1 MSEQVIEKF
10 SLPLP
15 ASKITPVKPVNSEF
29 TLCKCRIQGVG
40 RNRNYS
46 YMSKENIEKALP
58 TLSYVPVVGHLMPKY
73 DEDGEQIGYYF
84 GGHDAAIDNDLNLH
98 WLTVPFGV
106 VVADSFDFE
115 EVEEY
120 GKSVEYLTGLVYL
133 WTGRYP
139 ELKKAI
145 YDDETWFGQSMEI
158 SKIVHRPWEPDS
170 NFREFVSWNYSAL
183 CILGKSDDDEYHTE
197 PCYMNADISPVT
209 FNLGSAQFG
218 QLMSEMR
225 EQLSLCFDTS
235 SCQKGG
241 KVLTQEVINE
251 IFAKFE
257 LTQEDI
263 SFEITED
270 MTAEQ
275 LAAAL
280 EEFVAS
286 KKTAEPE
293 VEPEAEPTDTSGDGA
308 EFSADDSDTDV
319 EDVEPALFSATYREK
334 EEMLRELCSS
344 LNNVVRDDDG
354 NLVSELYC
362 WLVDFDD
369 SVVYVCVN
377 AYKADKYESKTC
389 RYAYVVSDTGS
400 AQFVGEPE
408 EVFQKWLTAAEIE
421 KLDADKNQMESL
433 IRFKHDTERAVYESK
448 VEELVNQFADVS
460 TLEEFAAI
468 KETALAVDDGLEAME
483 TQLFALRGKQVKFE
497 KPVAQFAV
505 RVGIDQDDRPDSED
519 DGYGGLV
526 YRARR
531 RNRR

>member
-1 MSEQVIEKF
+1 MAEEILEKF

-15 ASKITPVKPVNSEF
+15 ATKITPVKPANSEF

-46 YMSKENIEKALP
+46 YMSKESIQKALP

-73 DEDGEQIGYYF
+73 DEDGEQVGYYF
-84 GGHDAAIDNDLNLH
+84 GGHDAVVDDDLKLH

-106 VVADSFDFE
+106 VMADSFDFE

-120 GKSVEYLTGLVYL
+120 GKKVEYLTGMIYL

-145 YDDETWFGQSMEI
+145 YNDETWFGQSMEI
-158 SKIVHRPWEPDS
+158 SSIIRRPWETDS
-170 NFREFVSWNYSAL
+170 NFWEFVSWNYSAL
-183 CILGKSDDDEYHTE
+183 CILGKSDDEEYHTE

-225 EQLSLCFDTS
+225 EQLALCFDTS
-235 SCQKGG
+235 IQKGG

-251 IFAKFE
+251 IFARFE
-257 LTQEDI
+257 LTQEDV

-275 LAAAL
+275 FTAAL

-293 VEPEAEPTDTSGDGA
+293 VKPEAEPTATSGDGA
-308 EFSADDSDTDV
+308 EFAAEGGDEGKD
-319 EDVEPALFSATYREK
+319 EPVLFSVTYREK
-334 EEMLRELCSS
+334 EDKLRELCGS
-344 LNNVVRDDDG
+344 LNQVSKDEDG
-354 NLVSELYC
+354 NILSELYC
-362 WLVDFDD
+362 YLVDFDE
-369 SVVYVCVN
+369 SVAFVRVN
-377 AYKADKYESKTC
+377 SYKPGKCDSKTC
-389 RYAYVVSDTGS
+389 RYAYTMSETGD
-400 AQFVGEPE
+400 AQFSGEPE
-408 EVFQKWLTAAEIE
+408 EVFQKWLTAAEIA
-421 KLDADKNQMESL
+421 KLDEDKNQMATL
-433 IRFKHDTERAVYESK
+433 LKFKQDTERAAYEAK
-448 VEELVNQFADVS
+448 VDEIADKFADVS
-460 TLEEFAAI
+460 GLEEFAAI
-468 KETALAVDDGLEAME
+468 KEQALAADNGIEMME

-497 KPVAQFAV
+497 KPVAQAVV
-505 RVGIDQDDRPDSED
+505 RVGIDQDEKSDDD

>member
-1 MSEQVIEKF
+1 MDEQILEKF

-15 ASKITPVKPVNSEF
+15 ATKITPVKPANSEF

-84 GGHDAAIDNDLNLH
+84 GGHDAVIDDGLNLH

-106 VVADSFDFE
+106 VVADSFGFE
-115 EVEEY
+115 DVEEY
-120 GKSVEYLTGLVYL
+120 GKTVEYLTGMVYL

-158 SKIVHRPWEPDS
+158 SKIVHRPWESDS

-183 CILGKSDDDEYHTE
+183 CILGKSDDEEYHTE

-209 FNLGSAQFG
+209 FNLGSAQFD
-218 QLMSEMR
+218 QLMGEMR
-225 EQLSLCFDTS
+225 EQLALCFDKS

-257 LTQEDI
+257 LTQEDA

-275 LAAAL
+275 LTAAL

-286 KKTAEPE
+286 KTTAEPE
-293 VEPEAEPTDTSGDGA
+293 VKPEAEPTDTSGDGA
-308 EFSADDSDTDV
+308 EFSAEGEVTETQVV
-319 EDVEPALFSATYREK
+319 ESALFSVTYREK
-334 EEMLRELCSS
+334 EEKLRELCGS

-354 NLVSELYC
+354 NVVSELYC
-362 WLVDFDD
+362 YLVDFDD
-369 SVVYVCVN
+369 SVVYVRVN
-377 AYKADKYESKTC
+377 SYKPDKYDSKTC
-389 RYAYVVSDTGS
+389 RYAYAMSETGD
-400 AQFVGEPE
+400 AQFSGEPE
-408 EVFQKWLTAAEIE
+408 EVFQKWLTAAEIA
-421 KLDADKNQMESL
+421 KLDEDKNQMATL
-433 IRFKHDTERAVYESK
+433 LKFKQDTERAAYEAK
-448 VEELVNQFADVS
+448 VDEIADKFADVS
-460 TLEEFAAI
+460 GLEEFAAI
-468 KETALAVDDGLEAME
+468 KEQALAADNGIEMME

-497 KPVAQFAV
+497 KPVAQAVV
-505 RVGIDQDDRPDSED
+505 RVGIDQDEKSDDD

>member
-1 MSEQVIEKF
+1 MDEQILDKF

-15 ASKITPVKPVNSEF
+15 AAKITPVKPANNEF

-46 YMSKENIEKALP
+46 YMSKENILKALP

-84 GGHDAAIDNDLNLH
+84 GGHDATIDDDLNLH

-120 GKSVEYLTGLVYL
+120 GKTVEYLTGMIYL

-145 YDDETWFGQSMEI
+145 YDDETWFGESMEI
-158 SKIVHRPWEPDS
+158 SQIVHRPWETDS

-183 CILGKSDDDEYHTE
+183 CILGKSDDPEYHTE

-209 FNLGSAQFG
+209 FNLGSAKFD
-218 QLMSEMR
+218 QLMGEMR
-225 EQLSLCFDTS
+225 EQLALCFDAS
-235 SCQKGG
+235 HQKGG

-251 IFAKFE
+251 IFARFE
-257 LTQEDI
+257 LTQEDV

-270 MTAEQ
+270 MTTEQ
-275 LAAAL
+275 LTAAL

-286 KKTAEPE
+286 KATTEPE
-293 VEPEAEPTDTSGDGA
+293 VKPEAEPTNTSGDGA
-308 EFSADDSDTDV
+308 EFSEV
-319 EDVEPALFSATYREK
+319 EPAGEQTEPALFSVTYREK
-334 EEMLRELCSS
+334 EESLRELCCG
-344 LNNVVRDDDG
+344 LNHVERDNDGNVVH
-354 NLVSELYC
+354 ELYC
-362 WLVDFDD
+362 YLVDFDD
-369 SVVYVCVN
+369 SVVYVRMN
-377 AYKADKYESKTC
+377 NHTPEKYDSKTC
-389 RYAYVVSDTGS
+389 RYSYNMSETGE
-400 AQFVGEPE
+400 AQFTGEPE
-408 EVFQKWLTAAEIE
+408 EVFQKWLTAAEIAKMDE
-421 KLDADKNQMESL
+421 DRKTLESL
-433 IRFKHDTERAVYESK
+433 QQFKDKTERNAYEAK
-448 VEELVNQFADVS
+448 VEELANAFDDVS
-460 TLEEFAAI
+460 SLEEFSAI
-468 KETALAVDDGLEAME
+468 KEQALSANNDGLDMME
-483 TQLFALRGKQVKFE
+483 TKLFALRGKQVKIE
-497 KPVAQFAV
+497 KPSAQFAV
-505 RVGIDQDDRPDSED
+505 RVGIDLDERSDDD
-519 DGYGGLV
+519 DGYGGLI